1 MVVFNY
7 VPTRVEGEGGV
18 LPKLVMSNAIIKIY
32 LPYIFLQSK
41 LLADM
46 LMQQE
51 QKRRRQTGVRCE
63 QMQAQFSELPV
74 DVRPFSPD
82 RFE

>member
-1 MVVFNY
+1 MSMIVFGY
-7 VPTRVEGEGGV
+7 VPARVEGEV
-18 LPKLVMSNAIIKIY
+18 PQLVMRNAIIKIY

-46 LMQQE
+46 LTKQE
-51 QKRRRQTGVRCE
+51 QKKRRQTGVRCE
-63 QMQAQFSELPV
+63 QVQAQFSELPV
-74 DVRPFSPD
+74 DVQPYSPD